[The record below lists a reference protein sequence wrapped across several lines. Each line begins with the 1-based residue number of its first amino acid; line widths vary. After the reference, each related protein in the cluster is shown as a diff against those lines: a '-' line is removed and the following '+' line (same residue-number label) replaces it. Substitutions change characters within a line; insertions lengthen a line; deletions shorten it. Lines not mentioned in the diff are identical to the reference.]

1 MLQPKGGGEG
11 YPGSCGWL
19 MQMWTLSIFI
29 FSSNCPMLLVE
40 DKSRLD
46 LNHELFEE
54 QVMEDTQ
61 SKKQKCAAPLHPSHS
76 VHNLPETRMLSSAL
90 SSPI

>member
-1 MLQPKGGGEG
+1 MLQPKGGEG

-19 MQMWTLSIFI
+19 MQMWTFSIFI
-29 FSSNCPMLLVE
+29 FSSNCPMLQVE
-40 DKSRLD
+40 DKSGLD
-46 LNHELFEE
+46 LNHELFEDRSWKIPS
-54 QVMEDTQ
+54 QR
-61 SKKQKCAAPLHPSHS
+61 SRNLHPSHS